1 MEFLTRFSLRSPAV
15 IVIAVVLLFAG
26 GIWSAQQ
33 LPLETMP
40 DLDIPIVTVVTVY
53 PGAGPSEVLEEITK
67 PLEKAT
73 RNIDNAK
80 TQNSTS
86 SDNVS
91 VIVMEFDF
99 GDDLDKAK
107 REVEDAVKAIALPEA
122 AQTPKVGRI
131 SFSSMPIMRLSI
143 AGENNKSIQ
152 TLRFTKDDIV
162 PELQGIDGVGSVQ
175 LTADDESAVRIELSP
190 KKLREN
196 NLTAAQVSQ
205 FLVASNLAFPA
216 GELTLKGRI
225 LPVTVGQK
233 FDSVKAIKDMP
244 LLSTPSAGASQQA
257 PGSTGAGAPGGQ
269 AGSRSSSGQS
279 GASQIKI
286 ITLGEIAK
294 VSRGSD
300 RTTVASRLNDK
311 SAFSVNIIKEPDANT
326 VDVADDIGD
335 KIDSLRDS
343 GPKGLKIK
351 VVEDASIMVRESI
364 GGLLREGLMG
374 SVLAMLVI
382 LIFLGNW
389 RSTLIAAI
397 SIPLSVVISL
407 IALKQL
413 GITLNIMSLA
423 GLAVAVGRI
432 VDDSIVVIENIYRHR
447 QKNDLAGNDLIT
459 YGTKEVT
466 SAITSSTFTVVG
478 AFIPLALVSGFIGQ
492 VFTPFAVAVVT
503 SILASLIVA
512 LTVVPLMAK
521 YLIAGQHGKGGREV
535 MSMSKTYQRSLRWS
549 LDHKAIV
556 LIVSFIFF
564 FASLGLI
571 RLIGSNFLPTDE
583 QNQLNI
589 TIDMPAGTS
598 FKALD
603 DKSREVEELVKG
615 KSVKDRLATVG
626 SGLGQQDFFSS
637 AGSANQANIFL
648 ELTDDADPEK
658 IAETLRRRL
667 NRIAGKA
674 EISVAEI
681 DSMGGMTSRTE
692 VLVRGD
698 NLKDLRKAADKVSR
712 GMKKIDGLANV
723 EDNLEQVKD
732 GVFVDVDSEKA
743 VKVGLTSA
751 QIGGWLRELL
761 VGKNVTRVTLDDEAV
776 DVSLGLKSQTFD
788 KPVELAD
795 LAVPTPL
802 GLSVKLG
809 DIADV
814 REHPTPV
821 TITRRDERQFASI
834 TAEITTSDSGR
845 VTRDIKAEL
854 EDMKLPRG
862 VTTKISG
869 VSEQMEEGFSQLG
882 MAMLVAVGVVYLI
895 MVLAFGEARA
905 PLAILFSLPFAAT
918 GALIGLYVTGQQIS
932 VSSMIGGLMLIG
944 IVVTNAIVL
953 IELVQQKRAAGMPTR
968 EALLEGG
975 ATRLRPILMTAA
987 TTIFALLPLGLG
999 LSDGGLISQSL
1010 AVTVIGGLTTS
1021 TALTLIIAPV
1031 IFEILSNIG
1040 AKKPANSGNPGPKS
1054 ENAVA

>member
-1 MEFLTRFSLRSPAV
+1 MDFLTRFSLRSPAV
-15 IVIAVVLLFAG
+15 IVIAVLLLFAG
-26 GIWSAQQ
+26 GVWSAQQ
-33 LPLETMP
+33 LPLQTMP

-67 PLEKAT
+67 PIEKAT
-73 RNIDNAK
+73 RNIDSAK

-107 REVEDAVKAIALPEA
+107 REVEDAVKAVELPEA

-131 SFSSMPIMRLSI
+131 SFASMPIMRLSI
-143 AGENNKSIQ
+143 AGENNKSDQ

-162 PELQGIDGVGSVQ
+162 PEIQGIDGVGSVQ
-175 LTADDESAVRIELSP
+175 LTADDESSVRIELSP

-196 NLTAAQVSQ
+196 NLTVAQVSQ

-225 LPVTVGQK
+225 LPVTVGRK
-233 FDSVKAIKDMP
+233 FDSVKAIKALP
-244 LLSTPSAGASQQA
+244 LLATPS
-257 PGSTGAGAPGGQ
+257 AGAPGGQ
-269 AGSRSSSGQS
+269 TGPPLSSSAQRPSAGGQS
-279 GASQIKI
+279 SSSQIKT
-286 ITLGEIAK
+286 ITLGEIAD

-300 RTTVASRLNDK
+300 RTTVASRLNGK

-326 VDVADDIGD
+326 VDVADNIGD

-343 GPKGLKIK
+343 GPGGLKIK
-351 VVEDASIMVRESI
+351 VVEDESVMVRESI

-374 SVLAMLVI
+374 SVLAMLII

-397 SIPLSVVISL
+397 SIPLSVVIAL

-447 QKNDLAGNDLIT
+447 QKDDLAGDDLVT

-478 AFIPLALVSGFIGQ
+478 AFVPLALVSGFIGQ

-503 SILASLIVA
+503 SILASLVVA

-521 YLIAGQHGKGGREV
+521 YLIAGRHGKSGREV
-535 MSMSKTYQRSLRWS
+535 MSMAKTYRKALRWS

-556 LIVSFIFF
+556 LAISFTFF
-564 FASLGLI
+564 FASLGLT
-571 RLIGSNFLPTDE
+571 RFIGSNFLPTDE
-583 QNQLNI
+583 QNQLNV

-603 DKSREVEELVKG
+603 DKSREVEDLVKG
-615 KSVKDRLATVG
+615 KYVKDRLATVG

-648 ELTDDADPEK
+648 DLADDAEPKK
-658 IAETLRRRL
+658 IAKTLRRRL
-667 NRIAGKA
+667 NRVAGKA
-674 EISVAEI
+674 EITVSEI
-681 DSMGGMTSRTE
+681 DSMGGMTSRIE

-698 NLKDLRKAADKVSR
+698 NLKNLRKAADKVGRS
-712 GMKKIDGLANV
+712 MKKIDGLANV
-723 EDNLEQVKD
+723 EDNLEQVKE

-751 QIGGWLRELL
+751 QIGSWLRELL
-761 VGKNVTRVTLDDEAV
+761 VGKNVTRMTIDDEGV
-776 DVSLGLKSQTFD
+776 DVSLGFKSQTFD
-788 KPVELAD
+788 EPAELAD
-795 LAVPTPL
+795 LKVPSPL
-802 GLSVKLG
+802 GLPVKLG

-814 REHPTPV
+814 RERPTPV
-821 TITRRDERQFASI
+821 TVTRRDERQFASI
-834 TAEITTSDSGR
+834 TAEVTTSDSGR
-845 VTRDIKAEL
+845 VTRDLNTAL
-854 EDMKLPRG
+854 NDLRLPKG
-862 VTTKISG
+862 VTTKLSG

-918 GALIGLYVTGQQIS
+918 GALIGLFVTGQQIS

-968 EALLEGG
+968 EALLDGG

-1010 AVTVIGGLTTS
+1010 AVVVIGGLTTS

-1031 IFEILSNIG
+1031 IFEILANIG
-1040 AKKPANSGNPGPKS
+1040 TKKPKSSGNRGAGN